1 MPVIAHPD
9 VLFLAAVREN
19 ARRRTVIYQKDRRDV
34 ELGQKGHE
42 NSGPEFSNSAAEIC
56 TLIRLSFLS

>member
-19 ARRRTVIYQKDRRDV
+19 ARRRTVIYRKD
-34 ELGQKGHE
+34 GQKGRGTGTE
-42 NSGPEFSNSAAEIC
+42 GTRELWAGIQQFSS
-56 TLIRLSFLS
+56 